1 MLELEDCPRTGG
13 AGFAPQN
20 KITVDEVV
28 DVLALRTRTDERGGD
43 IEAWANKL
51 EDADL
56 FVCLDTQMMAAV
68 LYATMTTNSAY
79 MHRVQDYIRF
89 KISEELGDQS

>member
-13 AGFAPQN
+13 AGYVPQN

-28 DVLALRTRTDERGGD
+28 DVLALRIRTDERGGD
-43 IEAWANKL
+43 TLAWASKL

-56 FVCLDTQMMAAV
+56 FHDMDSQMLSAV
-68 LYATMTTNSAY
+68 LYAVMSTNCAY
-79 MHRVQDYIRF
+79 MSRVQDYVRF
-89 KISEELGDQS
+89 KIADELGD